1 MILTFRSNA
10 LARFWL
16 QNTTRGLPV
25 RNVARVRY
33 LLGLLNTA
41 TRPGDMAL
49 PGLRFHPLGEMAP
62 GRYSVRVTAN
72 YRLTFAFDQTDAVDV
87 DLEDYH

>member
-1 MILTFRSNA
+1 MIITFRNRR

-16 QNTTRGLPV
+16 TSAARGLPV
-25 RNVARVRY
+25 QNYDRVRY
-33 LLGLLNTA
+33 LLGLLHSA
-41 TRPGDMAL
+41 RHPADMNL
-49 PGLRFHPLGEMAP
+49 PGLHWHSLAPGQP

-72 YRLTFAFDQTDAVDV
+72 YRLTFAFDSTDAVDV